1 MRDLSKICAPK
12 SVQTAKSRKG
22 EGYITI
28 VNSKKNG
35 KRIELLN
42 KLTDVINFN
51 DSVKIGFLEN
61 ELVIVPTDA
70 NVELPIFKFKKV
82 GTKKVIYSASLVQE
96 IAEVLQLDF
105 SKRVSYTI
113 SNAEIDEAFGVDA
126 VFVKGDV

>member
-1 MRDLSKICAPK
+1 M
-12 SVQTAKSRKG
+12 
-22 EGYITI
+22 
-28 VNSKKNG
+28 
-35 KRIELLN
+35 LN
-42 KLTDVINFN
+42 RLTDIINFN
-51 DSVKIGFLEN
+51 DSIKVGFLGN
-61 ELVIVPTDA
+61 EFVIVPTDA
-70 NVELPIFKFKKV
+70 KIELPIFKLKKV

>member
-96 IAEVLQLDF
+96 IAKVLQLDF
-105 SKRVSYTI
+105 SERVSYTI
-113 SNAEIDEAFGVDA
+113 SNAEIDEA
-126 VFVKGDV
+126 

>member
-12 SVQTAKSRKG
+12 AAQTEKTRKG

-82 GTKKVIYSASLVQE
+82 GRKKVIYSASLVQE

-105 SKRVSYTI
+105 SERVCYTI